1 MSFGNPATSSQY
13 VPLNNLSRLQLI
25 FVSVEALKK
34 LNWTLTQL
42 DENGLKAQTVS
53 NPYTWNETITI
64 TLEDHDPLITSFSN
78 GNQLYDRGRN
88 QKNIDSFLNI
98 FYAIK

>member
-34 LNWTLTQL
+34 LNWTITQL
-42 DENGLKAQTVS
+42 DENGL
-53 NPYTWNETITI
+53 
-64 TLEDHDPLITSFSN
+64 
-78 GNQLYDRGRN
+78 
-88 QKNIDSFLNI
+88 
-98 FYAIK
+98 